1 MDFDT
6 STYKALKARAIDSAR
21 KAGAPAAQLD
31 DIAQEAVLRL
41 WAKEPEPDNVNAW
54 IRTVARNLAID
65 AHRGDAPEGW
75 TDMPLSAP
83 GPGQKPWPSEFR
95 EPSPSALGRAR
106 QAWDSVAHGMGEVLA
121 PVEQLLLLD
130 AAQGMPVK
138 EIATKHGYTEKSAR
152 QKISVARKK
161 LREAFPERDLD
172 F

>member
-6 STYKALKARAIDSAR
+6 KTYQALKARAIDAAR

-41 WAKEPEPDNVNAW
+41 WTREDQPENVNAW

-75 TDMPLSAP
+75 TETPLSAP
-83 GPGQKPWPSEFR
+83 GPGQKPWPSEFH

-106 QAWDSVAHGMGEVLA
+106 HAWEAVARGMSEVLTSI
-121 PVEQLLLLD
+121 EQLLLLD

-138 EIATKHGYTEKSAR
+138 EIAAKHGYTEKSAR

-161 LREAFPERDLD
+161 LRQAFPDRDLD

>member
-6 STYKALKARAIDSAR
+6 STYKALKARARDAAR

-83 GPGQKPWPSEFR
+83 GPGEKPWPSEYH

-106 QAWDSVAHGMGEVLA
+106 HAWTSVVRGMSDVLT
-121 PVEQLLLLD
+121 PVEQRMLLD
-130 AAQGMPVK
+130 AAQGVPVR
-138 EIATKHGYTEKSAR
+138 EIASRHGYTEKSAR
-152 QKISVARKK
+152 QKVSIARKK
-161 LREAFPERDLD
+161 LREAFPDRDLD